1 MQHYYKHK
9 VAQARLALNRDLKSV
24 RKHVFLNHL
33 IKPYDPT
40 FVKLFPKAAKLIK
53 NNRVIDRP
61 NHDLTHTLRCVK
73 LAPVVADFYANYS
86 AHPAVYQFSNEEMKK
101 MQVAL
106 LFFVVGRQ
114 NEMGFHDNPDIYGQF
129 RLASAQA
136 FKKYCLKHMMHLFK
150 TPQEVEKYYGIL
162 LDYTN
167 PENGAEGDIIRICH
181 CLDLARCRR
190 WRDFDVSVIQEMKKD
205 LPQERVDELVDYA
218 AKLIQANGNRIPD
231 GPYKRK
237 LNFNLFERCSH
248 NVDYCLRR
256 LNSVKRPH
264 CGKKAKINFSV

>member
-1 MQHYYKHK
+1 MQHYYKRIR
-9 VAQARLALNRDLKSV
+9 AQARLALNRDLKFV
-24 RKHVFLNHL
+24 IEHVFLNHL
-33 IKPYDPT
+33 IKPYDPA
-40 FVKLFPKAAKLIK
+40 FVKLFPKSAKLIR
-53 NNRVIDRP
+53 NHQVIDRP
-61 NHDLTHTLRCVK
+61 NHDLTHTLRCVQ
-73 LAPVVADFYANYS
+73 LAPVVAHFYKNYS
-86 AHPAVYQFSNEEMKK
+86 AHPAAYQFSSEEVKK

-129 RLASAQA
+129 RLESAQA
-136 FKKYCLKHMMHLFK
+136 FKRYCQKHMMHLFK
-150 TPQEVEKYYGIL
+150 TPQEVEKYYRIL

-167 PENGAEGDIIRICH
+167 PKNGAEGDIIRVCH
-181 CLDLARCRR
+181 CLDLIRCRQ
-190 WRDFDVSVIQEMKKD
+190 WRDFDVGVIQEMKND

-248 NVDYCLRR
+248 NVDYCLKT
-256 LNSVKRPH
+256 LNSVRKPQS
-264 CGKKAKINFSV
+264 KQKARIKF